1 MEEYLSVGL
10 SVADRIKKIT
20 ELIQQGP
27 ARGLITVT
35 LHEGGNRESSSK
47 FIRPYQ
53 RKADPEQIA
62 TVAESVDRYI
72 ASAYS
77 RGGGRYDGATVIV
90 FDRPRPMAPTE

>member
-10 SVADRIKKIT
+10 CAADRLKKII

-27 ARGLITVT
+27 ARGLITVA

-53 RKADPEQIA
+53 RSTDPEQIA
-62 TVAESVDRYI
+62 AVAESVDRYI
-72 ASAYS
+72 ASAYK
-77 RGGGRYDGATVIV
+77 RGDRCYDGATVTV
-90 FDRPRPMAPTE
+90 FGRLRPMAPTE